1 MPYTWILKLK
11 LKDKFREEIEEYFLS
26 LNASISSIDAE
37 NNLNTLKP
45 ILFETNIFF
54 KDKPNITLIKK
65 YLVNFK
71 INTNK
76 LVLIKKENKEFK
88 FKNNRRLEPISIG
101 RFIFNEEKINL
112 KYNIAKNIIIPAAA
126 GFGTGHHPTTG
137 GIIFILNKINFH
149 KNIKNK
155 DIIDIGCGSGILGI
169 VMAKLWRRNIELI
182 DIDFL
187 AIKTSSYNA
196 KMNFLHNQLNIKIG
210 DGLNI
215 TQKQKY
221 DLITINILAIPILK
235 SAYLINKKLKYKGRV
250 IISGIL
256 HSQIFMILNKLRSMG
271 LVLEMQYNKNNWSTL
286 LLKKG
291 S

>member
-1 MPYTWILKLK
+1 MGSIWVLKLK
-11 LKDKFREEIEEYFLS
+11 LNDKFREEIEEYFLS

-45 ILFETNIFF
+45 KLFNTNIFF
-54 KDKPNITLIKK
+54 INKPNITVIKK

-71 INTNK
+71 MNTDK
-76 LVLIKKENKEFK
+76 LILIKKENKEFK
-88 FKNNRRLEPISIG
+88 LKSNRRLEPIRIG

-126 GFGTGHHPTTG
+126 GFGTGHHPTTE
-137 GIIFILNKINFH
+137 GIIFILNKINFY
-149 KNIKNK
+149 KDIKNT

-169 VMAKLWRRNIELI
+169 VMAKLWKRNIELI

-215 TQKQKY
+215 TKKQKY
-221 DLITINILAIPILK
+221 DLITINILAMPILK
-235 SAYLINKKLKYKGRV
+235 NAYLISKKLKYKGRV

-271 LVLEMQYNKNNWSTL
+271 LVLEMQYSKNNWSTL

>member
-1 MPYTWILKLK
+1 MQYTWVLKLK
-11 LKDKFREEIEEYFLS
+11 IKEKFREEIEEYFLS
-26 LNASISSIDAE
+26 LNASITSIDAE
-37 NNLNTLKP
+37 NNLNYLKP
-45 ILFETNIFF
+45 ELFNTNIFF
-54 KDKPNITLIKK
+54 TYKPNISIIKK
-65 YLVNFK
+65 CLERFQ
-71 INTNK
+71 INTK
-76 LVLIKKENKEFK
+76 HIFLVKKKNKEFK
-88 FKNNRRLEPISIG
+88 FQNNKILKPITIG
-101 RFIFNEEKINL
+101 RFIFNERKIDL
-112 KYNIAKNIIIPAAA
+112 KYNITKNIIIPAAA
-126 GFGTGHHPTTG
+126 GFGTGHHPTTE

-149 KNIKNK
+149 KDIKNT

-169 VMAKLWRRNIELI
+169 VMAKLWKRNIELI

-235 SAYLINKKLKYKGRV
+235 NAYLISKKLKYKGRV

-271 LVLEMQYNKNNWSTL
+271 LVLEIQYSKNNWSTL